1 MSNETKKHP
10 GTIRENMKRKAVR
23 LFVESEEKRLELRSA
38 TRTLSD
44 QEWREVKLRGIE
56 ELTRRLRLVD
66 PHKPAHLACAT
77 ARKARRFTKITQPKK
92 EAK

>member
-10 GTIRENMKRKAVR
+10 ARGTIRENMKRKAVR

-56 ELTRRLRLVD
+56 ELTRRLRARIQGD
-66 PHKPAHLACAT
+66 P
-77 ARKARRFTKITQPKK
+77 
-92 EAK
+92 

>member
-10 GTIRENMKRKAVR
+10 ARGLKDFKLEVNTRGTIRENMKRKAVR

-56 ELTRRLRLVD
+56 ELTRRLRARIQGD
-66 PHKPAHLACAT
+66 P
-77 ARKARRFTKITQPKK
+77 
-92 EAK
+92 